1 MELNRII
8 ATLKE
13 SDNVVIFP
21 HISAD
26 GDAIGS
32 CLALSAALNKLGKR
46 TKVLLEEEAP
56 YIYSFLP
63 GIALTEVYTTSIAGF
78 DTAVAIDTGDLG
90 RLGLRRPVFESARI
104 TINIDH
110 HNTNSEFG
118 FYNYVDSK
126 ASAVGEIIYQIIKLM
141 GLELDKNISTCLYV
155 AITTDTGGFR
165 YSNTTSLTHSIAAD
179 LINHGVSVA
188 EVSQNV
194 FDSTSLEKVK
204 LTAAAI
210 DSMELFEKGKVVFMS
225 VTDEILKL
233 NGAKDEDCDGIINT
247 ARSIRGVEV
256 AALLRQWG
264 NGEIKVNLRSNSNVD
279 VSAIASLYSGG
290 GHKKAAGYIVKRSM
304 DDAKKRLLEDI
315 REVL

>member
-8 ATLKE
+8 STLKE
-13 SDNVVIFP
+13 SDNVVILP

-32 CLALSAALNKLGKR
+32 CLALSAALNKLGKK

-56 YIYSFLP
+56 YIYTFMP
-63 GIALTEVYTTSIAGF
+63 GIEAAEVYTTSTTRF
-78 DTAVAIDTGDLG
+78 DAAVALDTGDLG
-90 RLGLRRPVFESARI
+90 RLGFRKSVFESARI

-110 HNTNSEFG
+110 HNLNSEFG

-126 ASAVGEIIYQIIKLM
+126 ASAVGEIIYQLIKLM
-141 GLELDKNISTCLYV
+141 GLELDKEISTCLYV
-155 AITTDTGGFR
+155 AIATDTGGFR
-165 YSNTTSLTHSIAAD
+165 FSNTTSLTHSIAAD
-179 LINHGVSVA
+179 LINNGVSVA
-188 EVSQNV
+188 EVSLNV

-210 DSMELFEKGKVVFMS
+210 DSMELFEKGKVAFMS
-225 VTDEILKL
+225 VSDEIIKQ

-247 ARSIRGVEV
+247 ARSIRNVEV
-256 AALLRQWG
+256 AAMLRQWR
-264 NGEIKVNLRSNSNVD
+264 NGEIKVNLRSNSYVD

-290 GHKKAAGYIVKRSM
+290 GHKKAAGYIVKGSM
-304 DDAKKRLLEDI
+304 ETVKKRLLEDI